1 MLTSSFT
8 QELVPANNYN
18 ASRKVLMKRLTPKM
32 RLLSL
37 LLVFAMLLSAVPVYA
52 AEEDTHDTSAAY
64 TITLADDDR
73 NLNGTIKVKIACP
86 AHEEGHDYSGDDAIV
101 EPTYDEET
109 GKYTYTVHAGDMIV
123 MRRQANSGYTVAEF
137 GYVRTGREDTTYAMK
152 SASQDTT
159 LKDTFGAG
167 YIFCFTMPEYDV
179 TLGAYF
185 AHKTDDTYINN
196 ALSPDK
202 NVIAGQGKF
211 DSPTEYIGLIMND
224 AWVYQSGD
232 CVGVDAYVD
241 SRLVDAFRSDE
252 RYTMHLEARAV
263 NDEAAGYRVIAKLE
277 MTLDAWIEL
286 CEGSETKTD
295 DKGRTLYILDDLLIP
310 MLDETALV
318 LSDEI
323 YCTLQI
329 GHEDWKNTFGA
340 PAYRWAY
347 SGGDYAY
354 VLPDDADMPEPM
366 IWVHNLHPDTYFG
379 EKVLQAVSMINE
391 EWDMDITVH
400 YVTPEVM
407 DEPIGALA
415 GWPGYALSNNGGS
428 DVEISGRY
436 LIYCNMPSVVREAL
450 GDYISRACRGE
461 VTTAKL
467 TKNGA
472 AETFEHM
479 YGQLD
484 EESELFSAAYRL
496 SLASYNASKDVT
508 RENAGENHHWT
519 EEDWEAFDA
528 LLALSAV
535 LIAAPEGE
543 YEAIEYRELATRI
556 MEMHMDFNG
565 DTLINYDFRFNVEEY
580 DDEHYMVTVYAS
592 DVDMAELNIDYYWS
606 YFDQPTLSYQI
617 VKKDELYRVMCT
629 ISSTITKPGNFQT
642 LYMSNPEA
650 PEYTINATEDSIEL
664 TFAAYDYAR
673 DDMTHSYT
681 LYNIPEVEFF
691 TATLLDADGN
701 VVSQQA
707 LEEAGTIT
715 FTGLNPGSEYKLRIY
730 TANEVG
736 RSDILTELV
745 QTASNYDVP
754 VFTDV
759 AAGAYYHDAVLWA
772 AENGIA
778 RGTTATTFSPEGIC
792 NRAQIV
798 TFLWRAAGSPS
809 PENTDMP
816 FVDVAEGSFYYDAV
830 LWAVENQITNGT
842 SQTTFSPG
850 MTVSRAQAVT
860 MLWRWAGSPQAEQT
874 GSFEDVAQGSYYEA
888 AAAWA
893 VAEGITTGTTSTTF
907 SPEAPCLR
915 GQTVT
920 FLYRYMAE

>member
-1 MLTSSFT
+1 
-8 QELVPANNYN
+8 
-18 ASRKVLMKRLTPKM
+18 MKRFTPKK

-37 LLVFAMLLSAVPVYA
+37 LLALVMLMSAVPVYA
-52 AEEDTHDTSAAY
+52 AENDTHDTSATY

-86 AHEEGHDYSGDDAIV
+86 AHEEGRDYSGDDAIV
-101 EPTYDEET
+101 EPTYNEET
-109 GKYTYTVHAGDMIV
+109 GKYTYTVHAGDKIV

-137 GYVRTGREDTTYAMK
+137 GYVRTGREGTTFAMK
-152 SASQDTT
+152 SATQDTA

-167 YIFCFTMPEYDV
+167 YIFCFTMPQYDV

-185 AHKTDDTYINN
+185 AHKTNDTYINN

-202 NVIAGQGKF
+202 NVIAGKGKF
-211 DSPTEYIGLIMND
+211 ASPSEYIGLIMND

-232 CVGVDAYVD
+232 GVGIDAYVD
-241 SRLVDAFRSDE
+241 SRLIDAFRADGS
-252 RYTMHLEARAV
+252 YTMHLEARAL
-263 NDEAAGYRVIAKLE
+263 NDEASGYRVIAKLE
-277 MTLDAWIEL
+277 MTLAEWVGL

-295 DKGRTLYILDDLLIP
+295 DKDRTLYILDDLVIP
-310 MLDETALV
+310 MLDETELS

-323 YCTLQI
+323 YCTVQI
-329 GHEDWKNTFGA
+329 GHGDWKNTFGA

-354 VLPDDADMPEPM
+354 VLPDDAAMPEPM
-366 IWVHNLHPDTYFG
+366 VWVHNLHPDTYFG
-379 EKVLQAVSMINE
+379 EKVLQAVAMINE

-407 DEPIGALA
+407 DDPIGALA
-415 GWPGYALSNNGGS
+415 GWPGYELSEGSGS
-428 DVEISGRY
+428 DVEIAGRY

-467 TKNGA
+467 TRNGA
-472 AETFEHM
+472 EDTFEHM
-479 YGQLD
+479 YGHLD

-496 SLASYNASKDVT
+496 SLASYNASQDVT
-508 RENAGENHHWT
+508 RENAGEDHHWT
-519 EEDWEAFDA
+519 EEDWAAFDA
-528 LLALSAV
+528 LLAQSAV

-580 DDEHYMVTVYAS
+580 DDEHYMVTVFAS
-592 DVDMAELNIDYYWS
+592 DVDIAELSIDYYWS
-606 YFDQPTLSYQI
+606 YFDQPAQTYQI

-642 LYMSNPEA
+642 LYMSNPEN
-650 PEYTINATEDSIEL
+650 PEYTIQATEDTIEL
-664 TFAAYDYAR
+664 TFAEYDYSR
-673 DDMTHSYT
+673 DDMTHTYT
-681 LYNIPEVEFF
+681 LYNIPEVELF
-691 TATLLDADGN
+691 AASLLDADGN
-701 VVSQQA
+701 VISQQT
-707 LEEAGTIT
+707 LEEADTIA
-715 FTGLNPGSEYKLRIY
+715 FTGLNPGSEYKLRIH

-745 QTASNYDVP
+745 QTAPDYEVP

-759 AAGAYYHDAVLWA
+759 ADGAYYHDAVLWA

-778 RGTTATTFSPEGIC
+778 RGITATTFRPVDPC
-792 NRAQIV
+792 NRAQAV
-798 TFLWRAAGSPS
+798 TFLWRAAGSPK
-809 PENTDMP
+809 PENTEMP
-816 FVDVAEGSFYYDAV
+816 FTDVVEGSYYYDAV
-830 LWAVENQITNGT
+830 LWAVENHITKGT
-842 SQTTFSPG
+842 SKTTFSPN
-850 MTVSRAQAVT
+850 MIVSRGQNVT
-860 MLWRWAGSPQAEQT
+860 FLWRWAGSPQAEQT
-874 GSFEDVAQGSYYEA
+874 GSFDDVAENSYYYTA
-888 AAAWA
+888 TQWA
-893 VAEGITTGTTSTTF
+893 VEEGITKGTTAATF
-907 SPEAPCLR
+907 SPNAPCLR
-915 GQTVT
+915 AQTVT